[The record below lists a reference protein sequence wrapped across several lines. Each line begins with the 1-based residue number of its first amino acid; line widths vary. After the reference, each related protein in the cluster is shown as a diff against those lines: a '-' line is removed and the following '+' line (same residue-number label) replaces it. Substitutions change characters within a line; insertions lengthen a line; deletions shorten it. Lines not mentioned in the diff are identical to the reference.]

1 MDEQEEGLDFSFV
14 LASSVHDMKNSLGM
28 LLHTLES
35 MLTDNPPENDAQRQ
49 TFSVLSYE
57 ASRINSELVQMLTLY
72 RMQHEALRVQIDE
85 QQVVDLL
92 EDQVDRNDV
101 LFQTKGLEVTI
112 KCDPDLKWYF
122 DSELLG
128 GVINNILVNCAR
140 YSRAQLLISAEVIDR
155 QLVISIADDGNGYP
169 QSMLDAPLEKNA
181 GVSFSSG
188 STNLGLLFASRIV
201 QLHRAH
207 ATRGSL
213 GLANNGPLG
222 GGVLTLTLP

>member
-1 MDEQEEGLDFSFV
+1 MEEHDEGLDFSFV

-28 LLHTLES
+28 LLQTLES
-35 MLTDNPPENDAQRQ
+35 MLADNPPENDAQRQ

-72 RMQHEALRVQIDE
+72 RMQHESLRVQVDE
-85 QQVVDLL
+85 HHVIDLL

-101 LFQTKGLEVTI
+101 LFQSRGLEVVVE
-112 KCDPDLKWYF
+112 CDPDLKWYF
-122 DSELLG
+122 DNELLG

-140 YSRAQLLISAEVIDR
+140 YSRNQLLIRAGVADQR
-155 QLVISIADDGNGYP
+155 LVISIADDGSGYP

-181 GVSFSSG
+181 GVSFSNG

-207 ATRGSL
+207 GSQGSL
-213 GLANNGPLG
+213 TLANKGPLG
-222 GGVLTLTLP
+222 GGNLTLTLP